1 METKSIFIITYPQT
15 SCTQTSILAISL
27 PSLFASSTAK
37 DTIKSKSSSSPRV
50 TISPSSSLILTLNPL
65 LPASGF
71 FASSSVVDVDVV
83 DSVDVDS
90 VDVDSVDVDSVDAN
104 GDVDSVDANVDVPVS
119 RPSFLRIKDIKTAKV
134 VEGVMRM
141 YRVSDAANTLT
152 RILQM
157 AVAGRGG
164 GVLVVV
170 VMGAVV
176 VFAVQVVGKG
186 VIS

>member
-83 DSVDVDS
+83 D
-90 VDVDSVDVDSVDAN
+90 VDSVDAN

-157 AVAGRGG
+157 AVAGRGR

-176 VFAVQVVGKG
+176 VFAVHVVGKG